1 MSERYYSDATPKWS
15 KQTASDDCKQR
26 REKTLTVKEMKELSD
41 KVKIMLAYQ
50 KVNKPKPKTEIE
62 KKLTEAYLR
71 IYGKNDLGYTVENI
85 NEEDTLEE

>member
-1 MSERYYSDATPKWS
+1 MAERYYSDATPKWS
-15 KQTASDDCKQR
+15 KATASSDCKQR
-26 REKTLTVKEMKELSD
+26 REKTLTIKEMKELTD

-71 IYGKNDLGYTVENI
+71 IYGKNDLGYTVERTD
-85 NEEDTLEE
+85 EENCSDE